1 MVSRYGSA
9 VIFHEKWWD
18 VRNFRRMTSLIARS
32 RYNIFI
38 FLCRGERM
46 LKFRLGPSEEFPRA
60 IYWTLFVGLW
70 ALLIAT
76 GTILYLRYPLLS
88 AWKIGLYGALLIGY
102 LLAEKWAHTRS
113 QAIGSRTHEG
123 LRYLIS
129 LGWWLLILGAL
140 LVYGLFPLNQL
151 LVTAAGVVLTVAGMA
166 LRVWSVQ
173 VLGAF
178 FSGHIEA
185 QKDQSVVENGPYRRI
200 RHPGY
205 LGSMLQALGMPLVL
219 NAYLILPVCVVFIFL
234 LMRRLRLEEAYLT
247 HMLPGYAAY
256 SRRTS
261 RLIPGIW

>member
-1 MVSRYGSA
+1 MM
-9 VIFHEKWWD
+9 
-18 VRNFRRMTSLIARS
+18 N
-32 RYNIFI
+32 
-38 FLCRGERM
+38 
-46 LKFRLGPSEEFPRA
+46 FRLGPSEEFPRA
-60 IYWTLFVGLW
+60 IYWTLFLGIW

-102 LLAEKWAHTRS
+102 LLAEKWAHTRP
-113 QAIGSRTHEG
+113 QATGSRIHAG

-129 LGWWLLILGAL
+129 LGWWLVVIGAL
-140 LVYGLFPLNQL
+140 LVYGIFPLNHL
-151 LVTAAGVVLTVAGMA
+151 IVTVAGVMLTVAGMA
-166 LRVWSVQ
+166 LRVWSVK

-185 QKDQSVVENGPYRRI
+185 QEDQSVVEHGPYRLI

-205 LGSMLQALGMPLVL
+205 LGSMLQAVGMALVL

-234 LMRRLRLEEAYLT
+234 LMQRLRLEETYLT

-256 SRRTS
+256 SRRTR
-261 RLIPGIW
+261 RLIPGVW